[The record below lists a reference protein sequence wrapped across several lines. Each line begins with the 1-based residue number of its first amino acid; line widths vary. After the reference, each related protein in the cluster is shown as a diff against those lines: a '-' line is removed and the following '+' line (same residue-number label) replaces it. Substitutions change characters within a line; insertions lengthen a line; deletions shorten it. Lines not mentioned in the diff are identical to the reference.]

1 MRYHLYETLG
11 KCIMTKSRL
20 SDWLGMVGDQVR
32 EGKRIIN
39 PHEEILRDDRYV
51 YHFNHSHSFTGV
63 YMLKT
68 YHIHFGYEQLYIYL
82 LYMIYISCYIPNI
95 YKL

>member
-1 MRYHLYETLG
+1 
-11 KCIMTKSRL
+11 MTKSRL

-51 YHFNHSHSFTGV
+51 HHFNHSHSFTGV
-63 YMLKT
+63 YMLKPIT
-68 YHIHFGYEQLYIYL
+68 YTLDMSNYIY
-82 LYMIYISCYIPNI
+82 IY
-95 YKL
+95 